1 MTTSVGRCAA
11 GRRFVGR
18 GMRGGCHPR
27 RHIGRL
33 LSAAEQIAQRRTDVG
48 GEEAVDQRIG
58 GRV

>member
-1 MTTSVGRCAA
+1 
-11 GRRFVGR
+11 
-18 GMRGGCHPR
+18 MRGGCHPR